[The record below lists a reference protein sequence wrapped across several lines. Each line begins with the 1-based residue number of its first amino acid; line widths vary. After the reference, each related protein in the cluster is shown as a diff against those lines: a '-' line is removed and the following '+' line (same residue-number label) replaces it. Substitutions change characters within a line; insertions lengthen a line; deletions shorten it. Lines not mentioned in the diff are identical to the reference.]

1 MSRSRVGHTVA
12 GVGGYFQ
19 SLSVDPDGVELVV
32 QISRDRNV
40 RRLVDELGGD
50 FGVDSV
56 AAVRTR
62 RSPR

>member
-1 MSRSRVGHTVA
+1 MA